1 MFKSV
6 CIVCIV
12 QRVHFL
18 SMCLNLIL
26 VHIWCPQRFIA
37 KAEPPFLPYTR
48 THTHISKY
56 TYTHTHANT
65 HTHNQ
70 QRKING
76 TVCIQV
82 SAVCVMVD
90 PTFSA
95 KSYLSLALIC
105 RSASTPKL
113 CNLCPSTN
121 PESSYSIVQPHTPM
135 QFSKFHVLIPFIK
148 FNWISLCALDCR
160 SASVQQHELALEVE
174 LNKRTRLL
182 QKLRK
187 GADKVGVG
195 DEWVGV
201 AGGGVGR
208 LGGATLQKWK
218 WRWADFARVE
228 QRLL

>member
-1 MFKSV
+1 
-6 CIVCIV
+6 
-12 QRVHFL
+12 
-18 SMCLNLIL
+18 
-26 VHIWCPQRFIA
+26 
-37 KAEPPFLPYTR
+37 
-48 THTHISKY
+48 
-56 TYTHTHANT
+56 
-65 HTHNQ
+65 
-70 QRKING
+70 
-76 TVCIQV
+76 
-82 SAVCVMVD
+82 
-90 PTFSA
+90 
-95 KSYLSLALIC
+95 
-105 RSASTPKL
+105 
-113 CNLCPSTN
+113 
-121 PESSYSIVQPHTPM
+121 M

-201 AGGGVGR
+201 ASGWVGR